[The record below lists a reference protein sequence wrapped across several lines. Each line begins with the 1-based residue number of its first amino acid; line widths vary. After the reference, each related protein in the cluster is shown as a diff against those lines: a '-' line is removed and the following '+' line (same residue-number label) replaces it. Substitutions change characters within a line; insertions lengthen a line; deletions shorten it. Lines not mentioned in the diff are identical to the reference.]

1 MSKPFVIWW
10 SRIFAIN
17 VLTGIIKGITCYN
30 SPSMKIGWQY
40 EWISFDPTH
49 HCTIKPGIHFYL
61 SDYCIKIIYFQ
72 NVWFLDRQRRKIL
85 TQFLVAFL
93 EPTDWK
99 ALFGFHQ
106 TVLENHGSNLC
117 CLRYFFLFFHQDRQI
132 ENLEYNNYLID
143 QNSILKL
150 QIIIFKH

>member
-10 SRIFAIN
+10 SRIFSIN
-17 VLTGIIKGITCYN
+17 VLTGIIKGVTCYN

-40 EWISFDPTH
+40 EWISLDPTH
-49 HCTIKPGIHFYL
+49 HCTIKPRNHFHWTAVLY
-61 SDYCIKIIYFQ
+61 Q
-72 NVWFLDRQRRKIL
+72 NNHFFIFKMFLDNPKSNIL

-99 ALFGFHQ
+99 APFGFHQ

-117 CLRYFFLFFHQDRQI
+117 CWRYFFLFFHQDRQI
-132 ENLEYNNYLID
+132 ENLDFYNYITNL
-143 QNSILKL
+143 NSILKI
-150 QIIIFKH
+150 QT